1 MSDDNSYALRQ
12 AQRDAQHAEDYRRW
26 VDTLPEAERAKLR
39 GLGIDQPDT
48 SYSGSSCL
56 MEMDLAESPLAASV
70 VCFDDYL
77 EASSPPDPKGFVES
91 EKSAL
96 SSAIEARLCSDAL
109 ASFCARMRGCMN
121 PALVFDAV
129 CYGTGVL
136 AMEGQS
142 ATDLAKK
149 HGVTK
154 QAFSKIA
161 VEWCM
166 KFGLPPSRAM
176 KSKRSRVAYRKRA
189 KAVHQRN
196 KLTTESPV

>member
-1 MSDDNSYALRQ
+1 MSDDNAYTLRQ
-12 AQRDAQHAEDYRRW
+12 AHRDAQHAEDYRRW
-26 VDTLPEAERAKLR
+26 VDTLPEAEREKLR
-39 GLGIDQPDT
+39 SLGIDRPDIN
-48 SYSGSSCL
+48 YHGSNARFDR
-56 MEMDLAESPLAASV
+56 DLADSSLAAS
-70 VCFDDYL
+70 CPDIAGQIDKSMHT
-77 EASSPPDPKGFVES
+77 EATTTAG
-91 EKSAL
+91 
-96 SSAIEARLCSDAL
+96 CGDAL

-129 CYGTGVL
+129 CYGTGIL

-142 ATDLAKK
+142 ATELAAR

-176 KSKRSRVAYRKRA
+176 KSKRSRVAYRERA
-189 KAVHQRN
+189 KAVHQRH
-196 KLTTESPV
+196 KLTTQSSA